1 MPSKGFLM
9 PMIFLSLKISSKK
22 RISFREGNSEEK
34 KSRVKKGS
42 SRLITDETNLYKE
55 LTGYIQPLTEKQDP
69 KKQGHL

>member
-22 RISFREGNSEEK
+22 RIRFREGNSEEK

-55 LTGYIQPLTEKQDP
+55 LTGHIQPLTEKQDP
-69 KKQGHL
+69 KKHGHL